1 MSNRVASFAIVAL
14 SALQGVPEAFAN
26 PEAGK
31 LRQYMY
37 SLELQ
42 EKIAKK
48 QEAEQFHA
56 MLRTAN
62 DPNAKILPALALGI
76 HYLSLNPKLSAQYF
90 AMAQTLADKEDPVH
104 QLARY
109 YSAWIRVEHGQ
120 YQETLAELKNIA
132 NEAQDQN
139 VKRAARELYAQN
151 LFKLGRTAEFI
162 SEYESYITETPAG
175 KRSEELMVSAVSAYQ
190 KAGSHESYFRTLE
203 ALTQNFPI
211 GDASKWALRQLL
223 DHNQK
228 KEYAFALE
236 YLRRLNRY
244 ADVDAGLKG
253 QLMALLENADVKLKS
268 GEVKSLSPFE
278 RIQAL
283 VRVRE
288 YAKAL
293 DLAKELMEN
302 DNLSRDAQLALTAW
316 LARLHH
322 SNGMYQEAAD
332 YYEEYIAETGTRGTP
347 NLNILEGQARN
358 LSKMGEYKAAA
369 DRFSEIA
376 KITASRTMK
385 WQEFWNRYLAG
396 DYERTMAIIKG
407 TNNIVTHDPFEPM
420 VEPYWQGK
428 ILLRKG
434 RTADAMA
441 IFQKVIKDQ
450 PESYYASVLRSQYP
464 TLAAQEPSLIEKPK
478 TAVAPLGSPN
488 AAETATVS
496 QTNFVSLFADHL
508 KDKPVQLAAR
518 NMVATKEFQP
528 EPQLVGLAVQVVN
541 ENDPKRTSAWK
552 AAYPLAFDNILS
564 PMADILGMDKFIVL
578 SIMRAESYYNPNAT
592 SPVGAKG
599 LMQLMPY
606 TALRIAS
613 QLDDNQ
619 FRMESLADPKVNI
632 AYAAYYIKS
641 LLTYYDNN
649 YFLAIAAYNAGPTAV
664 DNWLTNCGP
673 CSVDEFVEAI
683 PYEETRR
690 YVKKVVRYYS
700 QYRKIHEGK
709 ETLPGIPEIP
719 AVRPSDMVMF

>member
-1 MSNRVASFAIVAL
+1 MSIRAAFLAL
-14 SALQGVPEAFAN
+14 LVLGFTPKAHADSSAT
-26 PEAGK
+26 K

-42 EKIAKK
+42 EKINKK
-48 QEAEQFHA
+48 QEAAQFHN
-56 MLRTAN
+56 MLRTAADN
-62 DPNAKILPALALGI
+62 NAKILPALALGI
-76 HYLSLNPKLSAQYF
+76 HYRSLNAKLSAQYF
-90 AMAQTLADKEDPVH
+90 AIARTLTDAEDPVH

-109 YSAWIRVEHGQ
+109 YSSAIQVEHGL
-120 YQETLAELKNIA
+120 YQETLTELKYLA
-132 NEAQDQN
+132 TEAQDQN

-151 LFKLGRTAEFI
+151 LLKLGRFADFI
-162 SEYESYITETPAG
+162 REYEAYVAEVPAG
-175 KRSEELMVSAVSAYQ
+175 KRSEDMILSAVTAYQ
-190 KAGSHESYFRTLE
+190 KTDAKESYFRTLE

-223 DHNQK
+223 IHNQN

-244 ADVDAGLKG
+244 ADVDPELKG
-253 QLMALLENADVKLKS
+253 QIMALLERDDVKLKT
-268 GEVKSLSPFE
+268 GIVKSLSPFE

-293 DLAKELMEN
+293 DLAKELSEK

-322 SNGMYQEAAD
+322 SNGFYQEAA
-332 YYEEYIAETGTRGTP
+332 EYFEQYLSQVKSDTP
-347 NLNILEGQARN
+347 NLNILEAQARN
-358 LSKMGEYKAAA
+358 LSKMGEYKEAAEK
-369 DRFSEIA
+369 FSELA
-376 KITASRTMK
+376 KVTSSRTMK

-396 DYERTMAIIKG
+396 DYERTMAIIKS

-428 ILLRKG
+428 IMLRKG
-434 RTADAMA
+434 RTQEAMA
-441 IFQKVIKDQ
+441 IFQKVIQDQ
-450 PESYYASVLRSQYP
+450 PESYYATVLRAQYP
-464 TLAAQEPSLIEKPK
+464 TLVVEQPSLIERPK
-478 TAVAPLGSPN
+478 TAPAPLGSPAVVASN
-488 AAETATVS
+488 QMKLVS
-496 QTNFVSLFADHL
+496 AFTEQL
-508 KDKPVQLAAR
+508 KNKPVQLAAR
-518 NMVATKEFQP
+518 NFVAINNFQP
-528 EPQLVGLAVQVVN
+528 EPQLVGLDVQVFD
-541 ENDPKRTSAWK
+541 ENTPKRTSAWK
-552 AAYPLAFDNILS
+552 AAYPLAFDHILS
-564 PMADILGMDKFIVL
+564 PMANILEMDKYIIL
-578 SIMRAESYYNPNAT
+578 SIMRAESYYNPNAA
-592 SPVGAKG
+592 SPVGAMG

-619 FRMESLADPKVNI
+619 FKVENLADPKVNI
-632 AYAAYYIKS
+632 AYGAYYLKS

-690 YVKKVVRYYS
+690 YVKKVVKYYS
-700 QYRKIHEGK
+700 QYRKIHDGQDM
-709 ETLPGIPEIP
+709 LPGIPEIP
-719 AVRPSDMVMF
+719 TVRPTDMVMF